1 MNEESNYR
9 LNVGLIIVNNYG
21 KVLICKRKN
30 SNQWQFP
37 QGGIDKGESP
47 IEAAKREIFEEV
59 GIKPS
64 KIKVLGKIKDWVK
77 YEIPK
82 ELAKKSFKNKG
93 IVGQKQKWF
102 IFKIKSEAC
111 ISFVNDPDNEFDDFA
126 WVSYWRPI
134 ALIIS
139 FKKEVYRNVLA
150 ELLPIYFNEFL
161 DVS

>member
-82 ELAKKSFKNKG
+82 ELAKKSFKKKG

-134 ALIIS
+134 ALIVS
-139 FKKEVYRNVLA
+139 FKKEVYRNVLT

-161 DVS
+161 DAS

>member
-64 KIKVLGKIKDWVK
+64 KIKILGKIKDWVK

-82 ELAKKSFKNKG
+82 ELAKKSFKKKG

-111 ISFVNDPDNEFDDFA
+111 ITFVNDPDNEFDDFA

-134 ALIIS
+134 ALIVS

>member
-64 KIKVLGKIKDWVK
+64 KIKILGKIKDWVK

-82 ELAKKSFKNKG
+82 ELAKKSFKKKG

-134 ALIIS
+134 ALIVS

>member
-37 QGGIDKGESP
+37 QGGIDEGESP

-77 YEIPK
+77 YEIPI
-82 ELAKKSFKNKG
+82 ELAKKSFKKKG

-134 ALIIS
+134 ALIVS

-150 ELLPIYFNEFL
+150 ELLPIYFNEFF

>member
-47 IEAAKREIFEEV
+47 IKAAKREIFEEV

-82 ELAKKSFKNKG
+82 ELAKKSFKKKG

-134 ALIIS
+134 ALIVS

>member
-37 QGGIDKGESP
+37 QGGIDEGESP

-82 ELAKKSFKNKG
+82 ELAKKSFKKKG

-111 ISFVNDPDNEFDDFA
+111 ITFVNDPDNEFDDFA

-134 ALIIS
+134 ALIVS

>member
-47 IEAAKREIFEEV
+47 IVAAKREIFEEV

-82 ELAKKSFKNKG
+82 ELAKKSFKKKG

-134 ALIIS
+134 ALIVS

-150 ELLPIYFNEFL
+150 ELLPIYFNEFF

>member
-37 QGGIDKGESP
+37 QGGIYKGESP

-82 ELAKKSFKNKG
+82 ELAKKSFKKKG

-111 ISFVNDPDNEFDDFA
+111 ITFVNDPDNEFDDFA

>member
-134 ALIIS
+134 ALIVS

-150 ELLPIYFNEFL
+150 ELLPIYFNEFF

>member
-9 LNVGLIIVNNYG
+9 LNVGLIIVNTYG

-37 QGGIDKGESP
+37 QGGIDEGESP

-82 ELAKKSFKNKG
+82 ELAKKSFKKKG

-134 ALIIS
+134 ALIVS
-139 FKKEVYRNVLA
+139 FKNEVYRNVLA

>member
-37 QGGIDKGESP
+37 QGGIDEGESP

-77 YEIPK
+77 YKIPK
-82 ELAKKSFKNKG
+82 ELAKKSFKKKG

-111 ISFVNDPDNEFDDFA
+111 ITFVNDPDNEFDDFA

-134 ALIIS
+134 ALIVS

>member
-1 MNEESNYR
+1 MSEESNYR

-37 QGGIDKGESP
+37 QGGIDEGESP

-59 GIKPS
+59 GIKS
-64 KIKVLGKIKDWVK
+64 SQIRVLGKIKDWVK

-82 ELAKKSFKNKG
+82 KLAKKNFKKKG

-102 IFKIKSEAC
+102 IFKIKSKAS
-111 ISFVNDPDNEFDDFA
+111 ISFINDPDNEFDDFA
-126 WVSYWRPI
+126 WVSYWHPI
-134 ALIIS
+134 ALIVS
-139 FKKEVYRNVLA
+139 FKKDVYRSVLA

>member
-9 LNVGLIIVNNYG
+9 LNVGLIIVNTYG

-37 QGGIDKGESP
+37 QGGIDEGESP

-82 ELAKKSFKNKG
+82 ELAKKSFKKKG

-134 ALIIS
+134 ALIVS

>member
-82 ELAKKSFKNKG
+82 ELAKKSFKKKG
-93 IVGQKQKWF
+93 ILGQKQKWF

-111 ISFVNDPDNEFDDFA
+111 ITFVNDPDNEFDDFA

-134 ALIIS
+134 ALIVS

>member
-9 LNVGLIIVNNYG
+9 LNVGLIIVNTYG

-82 ELAKKSFKNKG
+82 ELAKKSFKKKG

-134 ALIIS
+134 ALIVS

-161 DVS
+161 DVN

>member
-37 QGGIDKGESP
+37 QGGIDEGESP
-47 IEAAKREIFEEV
+47 MEAAKREIFEEV

-82 ELAKKSFKNKG
+82 ELAKKSFKKKG

-134 ALIIS
+134 ALIVS

>member
-9 LNVGLIIVNNYG
+9 LNVGLIIVNTYG

-77 YEIPK
+77 YKIPK
-82 ELAKKSFKNKG
+82 ELAKKSFKKKG

-134 ALIIS
+134 ALIVS

>member
-9 LNVGLIIVNNYG
+9 LNVGLIIVNTYG

-82 ELAKKSFKNKG
+82 ELAKKSFKKKG

-134 ALIIS
+134 ALIVS

>member
-1 MNEESNYR
+1 MDEESNYR

-37 QGGIDKGESP
+37 QGGIDKGESQ

-59 GIKPS
+59 GIKS
-64 KIKVLGKIKDWVK
+64 SQIRVLGKIKDWVK

-82 ELAKKSFKNKG
+82 KLAKKNFKKKG

-102 IFKIKSEAC
+102 IFKIKSKAS
-111 ISFVNDPDNEFDDFA
+111 ISFINDPDNEFDDFA
-126 WVSYWRPI
+126 WVSYWHPI
-134 ALIIS
+134 ALIVS
-139 FKKEVYRNVLA
+139 FKKDVYRSVLA

>member
-111 ISFVNDPDNEFDDFA
+111 ISFVNDPDDEFDDFA

-134 ALIIS
+134 ALIVS

-150 ELLPIYFNEFL
+150 ELLPIYFNEFF

>member
-9 LNVGLIIVNNYG
+9 LNVGLIIVNTYG

-64 KIKVLGKIKDWVK
+64 KIKILGKIKDWVK

-82 ELAKKSFKNKG
+82 ELAKKSFKKKG
-93 IVGQKQKWF
+93 ILGQKQKWF

-111 ISFVNDPDNEFDDFA
+111 ITFVNDPDNEFDDFA
-126 WVSYWRPI
+126 WVSYWHPI
-134 ALIIS
+134 ALIVS

>member
-37 QGGIDKGESP
+37 QGGIDEGESP

-82 ELAKKSFKNKG
+82 ELAKKSFKKKG

-134 ALIIS
+134 ALIVS

-150 ELLPIYFNEFL
+150 ELYQFILMSF
-161 DVS
+161 

>member
-77 YEIPK
+77 YEIPI
-82 ELAKKSFKNKG
+82 ELAKKSFKKKG

-111 ISFVNDPDNEFDDFA
+111 ITFVNDPDNEFDDFA

-134 ALIIS
+134 ALIVS

>member
-37 QGGIDKGESP
+37 QGGIDEGESP

-77 YEIPK
+77 YEIPI
-82 ELAKKSFKNKG
+82 ELAKKSFKKKG

-134 ALIIS
+134 ALIVS

>member
-9 LNVGLIIVNNYG
+9 LNVGLIIVNTYG

-82 ELAKKSFKNKG
+82 ELAKKSFKKKG

-134 ALIIS
+134 ALVIS

>member
-1 MNEESNYR
+1 MSEESNYG

-59 GIKPS
+59 GIKS
-64 KIKVLGKIKDWVK
+64 SQIRVLGKIKDWVK

-82 ELAKKSFKNKG
+82 KLAKKNFKKNG

-102 IFKIKSEAC
+102 IFKIKSKAS
-111 ISFVNDPDNEFDDFA
+111 ISFINDPDNEFDDFA
-126 WVSYWRPI
+126 WVSYWHPI
-134 ALIIS
+134 ALIVS
-139 FKKEVYRNVLA
+139 FKKDVYRSVLA

>member
-9 LNVGLIIVNNYG
+9 LNVGLIIVNTYG

-64 KIKVLGKIKDWVK
+64 KIKILGKIKDWVK

-82 ELAKKSFKNKG
+82 ELAKKSFKKKG
-93 IVGQKQKWF
+93 ILGQKQKWF

-111 ISFVNDPDNEFDDFA
+111 ITFVNDPDNEFDDFA

-134 ALIIS
+134 ALIVS

>member
-9 LNVGLIIVNNYG
+9 LNVGLIIVNTYG

-37 QGGIDKGESP
+37 QGGIDEGELP

-82 ELAKKSFKNKG
+82 ELAKKSFKKKG

-126 WVSYWRPI
+126 WVSYWHPI
-134 ALIIS
+134 ALIVS

>member
-64 KIKVLGKIKDWVK
+64 KIKILGKIKDWVK

-82 ELAKKSFKNKG
+82 ELAKKSFKKKG
-93 IVGQKQKWF
+93 ILGQKQKWF

-111 ISFVNDPDNEFDDFA
+111 ITFVNDPDNEFDDFA
-126 WVSYWRPI
+126 WVSYWHPI
-134 ALIIS
+134 ALIVS
-139 FKKEVYRNVLA
+139 FKKDVYRSVLA

>member
-9 LNVGLIIVNNYG
+9 LNVGLIIVNTYG
-21 KVLICKRKN
+21 KVLICKIKN

-37 QGGIDKGESP
+37 QGGIDEGESP

-82 ELAKKSFKNKG
+82 ELAKKSFTKKG

-134 ALIIS
+134 ALIVS

>member
-37 QGGIDKGESP
+37 QGGIDEGESP
-47 IEAAKREIFEEV
+47 MEAAKREIFEEV

-82 ELAKKSFKNKG
+82 ELAKKSFKKKG

-111 ISFVNDPDNEFDDFA
+111 ITFVNDPDNEFDDFA

-134 ALIIS
+134 ALIVS

>member
-1 MNEESNYR
+1 MSEESNYR

-59 GIKPS
+59 GIKS
-64 KIKVLGKIKDWVK
+64 SQIRVLGKIKDWVK

-82 ELAKKSFKNKG
+82 KLAKKNFKKKG

-102 IFKIKSEAC
+102 IFKIKSKAC
-111 ISFVNDPDNEFDDFA
+111 ISFINDPDNEFDDFA
-126 WVSYWRPI
+126 WVSYWHPI
-134 ALIIS
+134 ALIVS
-139 FKKEVYRNVLA
+139 FKKDVYRSVLA

>member
-37 QGGIDKGESP
+37 QGGIDKGETP

-82 ELAKKSFKNKG
+82 ELAKKSFKEKG

-102 IFKIKSEAC
+102 IFKIKTEAC

-134 ALIIS
+134 ALIVS

-150 ELLPIYFNEFL
+150 ELLPIYFHEFF

>member
-37 QGGIDKGESP
+37 QGGIDEGESP
-47 IEAAKREIFEEV
+47 MEAAKREIFEEV

-82 ELAKKSFKNKG
+82 ELAKKSFKKKG

>member
-37 QGGIDKGESP
+37 QGGIDEGESP

-82 ELAKKSFKNKG
+82 ELAKKSFKKKG

-102 IFKIKSEAC
+102 IFKIKTEAC

-134 ALIIS
+134 ALIVS

>member
-47 IEAAKREIFEEV
+47 IEAAKREVFEEV

-82 ELAKKSFKNKG
+82 ELAKKSFKKKG

-134 ALIIS
+134 ALIVS

>member
-37 QGGIDKGESP
+37 QGGIDEGESP

-82 ELAKKSFKNKG
+82 ELAKKSFKKKG
-93 IVGQKQKWF
+93 LVGQKQKWF

-134 ALIIS
+134 ALIVS

>member
-134 ALIIS
+134 ALIVS

>member
-9 LNVGLIIVNNYG
+9 LNVGLIIVNTYG

-37 QGGIDKGESP
+37 QGGIDEGESP

-82 ELAKKSFKNKG
+82 ELAKKSFKKKG

-102 IFKIKSEAC
+102 IFKVKSEAC

-126 WVSYWRPI
+126 WVSYWHPI
-134 ALIIS
+134 TLIVS

>member
-77 YEIPK
+77 YKIPK
-82 ELAKKSFKNKG
+82 ELAKKSFKKKG

-111 ISFVNDPDNEFDDFA
+111 ITFVNDPDNEFDDFA

-134 ALIIS
+134 ALIVS